1 MWGVLASTVRC
12 GWVGSAGDEV
22 KRGLGSAELVPE
34 NEHVTD
40 MCFSGQGL
48 SHLKGEERVY
58 KVKQQFLHQ
67 ISALHLLDHINGA
80 LYSLSAD
87 PSGRRCQQEGDRSVG
102 SGRGHHRPRRY
113 VLCSEH

>member
-1 MWGVLASTVRC
+1 MWVGLASTVRY

-40 MCFSGQGL
+40 MCFSVQGS
-48 SHLKGEERVY
+48 SHLKGEQRVY

-67 ISALHLLDHINGA
+67 ISALYLLCYINGA

-87 PSGRRCQQEGDRSVG
+87 PSG
-102 SGRGHHRPRRY
+102 
-113 VLCSEH
+113 